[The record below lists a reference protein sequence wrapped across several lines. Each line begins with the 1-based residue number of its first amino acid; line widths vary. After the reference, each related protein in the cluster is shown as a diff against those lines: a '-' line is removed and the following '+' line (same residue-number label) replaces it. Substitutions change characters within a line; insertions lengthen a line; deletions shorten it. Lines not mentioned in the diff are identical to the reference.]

1 MKRWIWCFVLLAA
14 TSFSRADLVVTPWV
28 PLFKGVDHAVGTNV
42 PNTTVTNNGVV
53 FTNYLLQVV
62 HCLRVDLTDPGVQLF
77 PTPRATTGYD
87 PDLREALTIN
97 ITNFVRKYGVQ
108 VATDR
113 NFFTLNAN
121 GSDFSVEGLPCNVQ
135 GMLISR
141 GEVVSPAD
149 TLRTA
154 SLLFTTNKLPT
165 LRFDNVPPARIS
177 TGFILR

>member
-28 PLFKGVDHAVGTNV
+28 PLFRGVDHAVGTNV

-77 PTPRATTGYD
+77 PTPRADAYE
-87 PDLREALTIN
+87 PDVRETLTIN

-108 VATDR
+108 VATDC

-121 GSDFSVEGLPCNVQ
+121 GTDFSVEGLPRSEERRVGKECR
-135 GMLISR
+135 SR
-141 GEVVSPAD
+141 WSPYH
-149 TLRTA
+149 
-154 SLLFTTNKLPT
+154 
-165 LRFDNVPPARIS
+165 
-177 TGFILR
+177 